1 MQTSDDYTAHAL
13 RMLDNK
19 EYRQAHT
26 EYVILIAFSRQKGFP
41 QRALMSF
48 YTCTSCLV

>member
-1 MQTSDDYTAHAL
+1 MQASDDYTAHAL

-19 EYRQAHT
+19 EYRQAHP
-26 EYVILIAFSRQKGFP
+26 EYVILIAFSRHKVFP

-48 YTCTSCLV
+48 YTCIACLV